1 MLYAIGCFL
10 LLGTS
15 DVRRIAGDVAHDWPG
30 DGTRENP
37 QIISWPPTDRL
48 NARNFAAPRKAIIIV
63 LSGLSTLSVA
73 FASSAYSGDL
83 SSVCE
88 YFGVSDEAATLGLSL
103 YVLGFAIGP
112 LLWAPLGEAFG
123 RRVLFLTTFS
133 LFTVFNVAAAVAP
146 NFGSL
151 VAFRC
156 LAGMFGS
163 SPLTNSGGIVADL
176 YTPET
181 RGLAAVCYSGA
192 TFLGPVLGPIVGGFL
207 GETRGWRSIEGL
219 LAIYAG
225 VMLVLGLLL
234 VPETVGDV
242 VLRRR
247 AAALTRQ
254 TGRFYITSGDHRNPP
269 GSLAERCRVSMTRP
283 ARLLV
288 REPIV
293 MVLAAY
299 MSFIYGTTYLL
310 LAALPIV
317 FQRVRGWSPGV
328 GGLAFLP
335 IAIGMLCGTA
345 FMVII
350 NRQYARRCRTS
361 ESGRLP
367 PEARLP
373 SGKVGAVLLPVGL
386 FLFAWT
392 NAPSVP
398 WVVCMLG
405 TACFGFGNICVSLA
419 LVNYLVDSYV
429 SYAASALAAATVL
442 RSLCGAAFP
451 LFTTAMYNGI
461 GIHWASSVPAFLSL
475 VCLPAPFLLST
486 YGGRIRQRSR
496 FAVAI
501 DDGKVA

>member
-1 MLYAIGCFL
+1 MLYSIGCFL

-48 NARNFAAPRKAIIIV
+48 HARNLAAPRKTIIIV

-88 YFGVSDEAATLGLSL
+88 YFSVSKEAATLGLSL

-133 LFTVFNVAAAVAP
+133 LFAVFNVAAAVAP

-176 YTPET
+176 YSPET

-254 TGRFYITSGDHRNPP
+254 TGRFYITS
-269 GSLAERCRVSMTRP
+269 
-283 ARLLV
+283 
-288 REPIV
+288 PIV

-310 LAALPIV
+310 LAALHIV

-335 IAIGMLCGTA
+335 IAIGMLCATA

-350 NRQYARRCRTS
+350 NRQYARRCRMS

-451 LFTTAMYNGI
+451 LFTTAMYDGI

-475 VCLPAPFLLST
+475 VCLPVPFLLST
-486 YGGRIRQRSR
+486 YGGRIRQP
-496 FAVAI
+496 
-501 DDGKVA
+501 